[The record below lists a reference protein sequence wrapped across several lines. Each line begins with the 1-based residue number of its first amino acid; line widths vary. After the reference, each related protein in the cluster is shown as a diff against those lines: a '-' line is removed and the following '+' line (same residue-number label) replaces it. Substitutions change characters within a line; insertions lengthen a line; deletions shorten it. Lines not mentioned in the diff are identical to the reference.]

1 MVWRT
6 SRPWGETRTMRG
18 QGWGA
23 ILLSRY
29 YSGQHGQRRGVP
41 RLSHWWGTMGRGRP
55 SYAIKECLRFIGG
68 VCGKDRSPSLQ
79 VCLPSSSLSFFLFLS
94 PSFNS
99 YIFSHFLSFATAN
112 FFTSEWSLWCH
123 VSSEASIEW
132 NRSLHS
138 NADRL
143 KLAAFQRR
151 VQQNSHCAYLFTTK
165 NHPPPTPNGSI
176 IELVAETGSYIA
188 TNVTPALTL
197 TIPAAQCMQNIVCKL
212 ATLR

>member
-6 SRPWGETRTMRG
+6 SRFWGETKTTRG

-41 RLSHWWGTMGRGRP
+41 GLSHWWGTMGRGRP
-55 SYAIKECLRFIGG
+55 SYAIKECLRSIGG
-68 VCGKDRSPSLQ
+68 VCGKDRTPSLQ

-112 FFTSEWSLWCH
+112 FFTSEWSLWGH
-123 VSSEASIEW
+123 VSSEASMIEIDHYFGGISKTCTAEL
-132 NRSLHS
+132 SLRMSIHDYEQPLPLPS
-138 NADRL
+138 PL
-143 KLAAFQRR
+143 
-151 VQQNSHCAYLFTTK
+151 
-165 NHPPPTPNGSI
+165 PTVDI
-176 IELVAETGSYIA
+176 I
-188 TNVTPALTL
+188 
-197 TIPAAQCMQNIVCKL
+197 
-212 ATLR
+212 